1 MQLEVF
7 KEVFSIK
14 RWVAAARVSH
24 VFSVLHFQG
33 IHNHKHSSY
42 RLMLPNGDRLI
53 KRRELTPMIT
63 GINNKEVDIS
73 VLHIELTIIILP
85 LTVSFL
91 EFTNYMHMYV
101 YDLIESHQLI
111 LWVNGHILFWER
123 IKRYV
128 LYVAVLI
135 LQI

>member
-1 MQLEVF
+1 
-7 KEVFSIK
+7 
-14 RWVAAARVSH
+14 
-24 VFSVLHFQG
+24 
-33 IHNHKHSSY
+33 
-42 RLMLPNGDRLI
+42 MLPNGDRLI

-91 EFTNYMHMYV
+91 EFTNYMRMYV

-123 IKRYV
+123 IRGTY
-128 LYVAVLI
+128 YM
-135 LQI
+135 